1 MPDSQQRDIYR
12 RLLKLVKPHWHR
24 LAIAMVCMVGVAI
37 CTAAL
42 PYLVQPVLDDIFIK
56 KKAEMLKFLSIVV
69 FLVFTMKALTEWG
82 HAYLMSYVGQRIV
95 AHLRQQLYEHLQR
108 LPLSF
113 FDRMPTGLLM
123 SRVTNDVN
131 LIQGAVS
138 NAITGL
144 LKDPLTLVGL
154 LAVMFARD
162 WQLSLIAMVV
172 LPFAFF
178 PVVKFGR
185 MLRRISTKSQESMG
199 DISVILHETISGSRI
214 VKAFGMEEY
223 EKERF
228 NRENIRY
235 FRYLMKSVMVRAL
248 SSPLME
254 FLGGIA
260 IVFVILY
267 GGYRVIQGVS
277 TPGEFF
283 SFLGALLLLY
293 EPIKRLSRINN
304 VVQQG
309 IAAATRIYDVL
320 DTSPGIQDEP
330 DAIQL
335 PPIQRELE
343 FRNVQFRYDNEP
355 VLKDI
360 DLKVSAGEVI
370 AIVGVSGAGKSTLVD
385 LIPRFYEVSGGTVLI
400 DGIDV
405 RNVTMDSLRN
415 QIGIVTQQ
423 TILFNDTVR
432 NNIAYGDIN
441 KSDGEIIAAAKAANA
456 YDFIMKMDQG
466 FDTLIGEQGARLSGG
481 ERQRLCIAR
490 ALLKNAPILIL
501 DEATSS
507 LDSEAE
513 LEVQKALE
521 NLMAGRT
528 TLVIAHR
535 LSTIQN
541 ADRIVVISN
550 GRIVEE
556 GRHDELLECDG
567 EYCRL
572 YDMQFAQLDSNS
584 TVATETTVSGQV
596 NK

>member
-1 MPDSQQRDIYR
+1 MPDNQQRDIYR

-56 KKAEMLKFLSIVV
+56 RKAELLKFLSVVV
-69 FLVFTMKALTEWG
+69 FLVFTVKALTEWG

-95 AHLRQQLYEHLQR
+95 AQLRQQLYDHLQR

-162 WQLSLIAMVV
+162 WQLSLIGMVV
-172 LPFAFF
+172 LPVAFF

-248 SSPLME
+248 SSPMME

-293 EPIKRLSRINN
+293 EPIKRLSRVNN
-304 VVQQG
+304 VVQEG

-320 DTSPGIQDEP
+320 DTSPEIQDAP

-343 FRNVQFRYDNEP
+343 LRNVQFRYESEP

-360 DLKVSAGEVI
+360 NLKVSAGEII

-385 LIPRFYEVSGGTVLI
+385 LIPRFYEVSDGTVFI
-400 DGIDV
+400 DGINV
-405 RNVTMDSLRN
+405 QNVTMDSLRN

-456 YDFIMKMDQG
+456 YDFIMKMNQG

-556 GRHDELLECDG
+556 GRHDELMECDG

-572 YDMQFAQLDSNS
+572 YDMQFAQLDNNS
-584 TVATETTVSGQV
+584 TVKTVTNVSGQV

>member
-1 MPDSQQRDIYR
+1 MNLYR
-12 RLLKLVKPHWHR
+12 RLLKQVKPHWHR
-24 LAIAMVCMVGVAI
+24 LAIAMVCMVGVA
-37 CTAAL
+37 ASRSVSV
-42 PYLVQPVLDDIFIK
+42 YLIKPVLDDIFMDK
-56 KKAEMLKFLSIVV
+56 RAEMLKVLSLVVLIVFV
-69 FLVFTMKALTEWG
+69 IKGLSDWG
-82 HAYLMSYVGQRIV
+82 QAYFMNYVGQRIV
-95 AHLRQQLYEHLQR
+95 ALLRQRLYDHLHR

-113 FDRMPTGLLM
+113 FDKMPTGRLM

-138 NAITGL
+138 NTVTGL
-144 LKDPLTLVGL
+144 FKDSLTVMGMIF
-154 LAVMFARD
+154 VMFYQD
-162 WQLSLIAMVV
+162 WQLALIAMVV
-172 LPFAFF
+172 LPFAFY

-199 DISVILHETISGSRI
+199 DISIILHETIGGSRI

-223 EKERF
+223 EKGRF
-228 NRENIRY
+228 NQENMQY
-235 FRYLMKSVMVRAL
+235 FRYLMKSVMLRAL

-254 FLGGIA
+254 FLGGIS
-260 IVFVILY
+260 IVFTILY
-267 GGYRVIQGVS
+267 GGYRVVQNVS

-283 SFLGALLLLY
+283 SFLGALLMLY
-293 EPIKRLSRINN
+293 EPIKRLSRLNN
-304 VVQQG
+304 VVQEG
-309 IAAATRIYDVL
+309 VAAAHRIYEIL
-320 DTSPGIQDEP
+320 DIPPEIEDKP
-330 DAIQL
+330 DAIHL
-335 PPIQRELE
+335 PPMGDKIE
-343 FRNVQFRYDNEP
+343 FRNVQFSYDNKP

-360 DLKVSAGEVI
+360 NLEVAAGEVI

-385 LIPRFYEVSGGTVLI
+385 LIPRFYEVSSGSILI
-400 DGIDV
+400 DRTDIRDV
-405 RNVTMDSLRN
+405 TIGSLRA
-415 QIGIVTQQ
+415 QIGVVTQQ

-441 KSDGEIIAAAKAANA
+441 KSDEEIIAAAKAANA
-456 YDFIMKMDQG
+456 FEFIMKMPQG
-466 FDTLIGEQGARLSGG
+466 FDTVIGEQGARVSGG

-513 LEVQKALE
+513 MEVQKALE

-541 ADRIVVISN
+541 ADRILVIAD

-556 GRHDELLECDG
+556 GRHDELMRVNG

-572 YDMQFAQLDSNS
+572 YEMQFAHLENNS
-584 TVATETTVSGQV
+584 AAKSLVSADRDKGR
-596 NK
+596 

>member
-1 MPDSQQRDIYR
+1 
-12 RLLKLVKPHWHR
+12 
-24 LAIAMVCMVGVAI
+24 
-37 CTAAL
+37 
-42 PYLVQPVLDDIFIK
+42 
-56 KKAEMLKFLSIVV
+56 
-69 FLVFTMKALTEWG
+69 
-82 HAYLMSYVGQRIV
+82 
-95 AHLRQQLYEHLQR
+95 
-108 LPLSF
+108 
-113 FDRMPTGLLM
+113 
-123 SRVTNDVN
+123 
-131 LIQGAVS
+131 
-138 NAITGL
+138 
-144 LKDPLTLVGL
+144 
-154 LAVMFARD
+154 
-162 WQLSLIAMVV
+162 
-172 LPFAFF
+172 
-178 PVVKFGR
+178 
-185 MLRRISTKSQESMG
+185 
-199 DISVILHETISGSRI
+199 
-214 VKAFGMEEY
+214 MEEY

-235 FRYLMKSVMVRAL
+235 FRYLIKSVMVRAL

-304 VVQQG
+304 VVQEG
-309 IAAATRIYDVL
+309 IAAATRIYDIL
-320 DTSPGIQDEP
+320 DTPPAIQDKP

-335 PPIQRELE
+335 PPMKRELE
-343 FRNVQFRYDNEP
+343 LSNVQFRYDNEP

-360 DLKVSAGEVI
+360 NLKVSAGEVV

-385 LIPRFYEVSGGTVLI
+385 LIPRFYEVSDGAIFI
-400 DGIDV
+400 DGIDI
-405 RNVTMDSLRN
+405 RDATMGSLRG

-441 KSDGEIIAAAKAANA
+441 KSDEEIIAAAKAANA
-456 YDFIMKMDQG
+456 YGFIMKLDQG
-466 FDTLIGEQGARLSGG
+466 FNTIIGEQGARLSGG

-513 LEVQKALE
+513 MEVQRALE

-535 LSTIQN
+535 LSTIKN

-550 GRIVEE
+550 GRIVEQ
-556 GRHDELLECDG
+556 GRHDELMECNGD
-567 EYCRL
+567 YCRL
-572 YDMQFAQLDSNS
+572 YDMQFAQLDNNS
-584 TVATETTVSGQV
+584 TAKTVSDLSDQV
-596 NK
+596 RK

>member
-1 MPDSQQRDIYR
+1 MNPYR
-12 RLLKLVKPHWHR
+12 RLLELVKPHWHR
-24 LAIAMVCMVGVAI
+24 LAIAMVCMVGVALS
-37 CTAAL
+37 TAAL
-42 PYLVQPVLDDIFIK
+42 PYLVQPVLDDIFIQ
-56 KKAEMLKFLSIVV
+56 KKAEMLKFLSMAV
-69 FLVFTMKALTEWG
+69 FLVFSVKALTEWG
-82 HAYLMSYVGQRIV
+82 QTYLMSYVGQSVV
-95 AHLRQQLYEHLQR
+95 AQLRQQLYDHLQE

-144 LKDPLTLVGL
+144 LKDPLTLFGL
-154 LAVMFARD
+154 VAVMFTRD
-162 WQLSLIAMVV
+162 WQLSLISMVV

-199 DISVILHETISGSRI
+199 DISVILHETISGNRI

-228 NRENIRY
+228 NRENLRY

-293 EPIKRLSRINN
+293 EPIKRLSRIHN
-304 VVQQG
+304 VVQEG
-309 IAAATRIYDVL
+309 IAAATRIYDIL
-320 DTSPGIQDEP
+320 DTPPVIQDKL

-335 PPIQRELE
+335 PPMRRELE
-343 FRNVQFRYDNEP
+343 LHNVQFRYDNEP

-360 DLKVSAGEVI
+360 NLKVSAGEVV

-385 LIPRFYEVSGGTVLI
+385 LIPRFYEVSDGAILI
-400 DGIDV
+400 DSKDIRDA
-405 RNVTMDSLRN
+405 TMDSLRG

-441 KSDGEIIAAAKAANA
+441 KNDEEIIAAAKAANA
-456 YDFIMKMDQG
+456 YGFIMKLDQG

-513 LEVQKALE
+513 MEVQRALE

-535 LSTIQN
+535 LSTIKN

-550 GRIVEE
+550 GRIVEQ
-556 GRHDELLECDG
+556 GRHDELMECDG

-572 YDMQFAQLDSNS
+572 YDMQFAQTDNNS
-584 TVATETTVSGQV
+584 AAKTVSDLSGQV
-596 NK
+596 SK

>member
-1 MPDSQQRDIYR
+1 MNLYR
-12 RLLKLVKPHWHR
+12 RLLELVKPHWHR

-42 PYLVQPVLDDIFIK
+42 PYLVKPVLDDIFIK
-56 KKAEMLKFLSIVV
+56 KNAETLKFLSIVV
-69 FLVFTMKALTEWG
+69 FLVFTIKALTEWG

-95 AHLRQQLYEHLQR
+95 AHLRQQLYDHLQR

-131 LIQGAVS
+131 LVQGAVS
-138 NAITGL
+138 NALTGL

-154 LAVMFARD
+154 LAVMFIRE
-162 WQLSLIAMVV
+162 WQLSLISMVV

-228 NRENIRY
+228 SRENIRY

-248 SSPLME
+248 SSPMME

-260 IVFVILY
+260 IVVVILY
-267 GGYRVIQGVS
+267 GGYRVIEGVS

-293 EPIKRLSRINN
+293 EPIKRLSRVNN
-304 VVQQG
+304 VVQEG
-309 IAAATRIYDVL
+309 IAAATRIYDIL
-320 DTSPGIQDEP
+320 DTSPGIQDQP
-330 DAIQL
+330 DAIDL

-343 FRNVQFRYDNEP
+343 LRNVQFRYDNEP

-360 DLKVSAGEVI
+360 NLKVSAGEVI

-385 LIPRFYEVSGGTVLI
+385 LIPRFYEVSDGAVLI
-400 DGIDV
+400 DGINV

-441 KSDGEIIAAAKAANA
+441 KSDGEITAAAKAANG

-466 FDTLIGEQGARLSGG
+466 FDTSIGEQGARLSGG

-541 ADRIVVISN
+541 ADRIVVISD
-550 GRIVEE
+550 GRILEE
-556 GRHDELLECDG
+556 GRHDELMECDG

-572 YDMQFAQLDSNS
+572 YDMQFAQVDNNS
-584 TVATETTVSGQV
+584 TVKTVTNVSGQV

>member
-1 MPDSQQRDIYR
+1 
-12 RLLKLVKPHWHR
+12 
-24 LAIAMVCMVGVAI
+24 
-37 CTAAL
+37 
-42 PYLVQPVLDDIFIK
+42 
-56 KKAEMLKFLSIVV
+56 
-69 FLVFTMKALTEWG
+69 
-82 HAYLMSYVGQRIV
+82 
-95 AHLRQQLYEHLQR
+95 
-108 LPLSF
+108 
-113 FDRMPTGLLM
+113 
-123 SRVTNDVN
+123 
-131 LIQGAVS
+131 
-138 NAITGL
+138 
-144 LKDPLTLVGL
+144 
-154 LAVMFARD
+154 
-162 WQLSLIAMVV
+162 
-172 LPFAFF
+172 
-178 PVVKFGR
+178 
-185 MLRRISTKSQESMG
+185 
-199 DISVILHETISGSRI
+199 
-214 VKAFGMEEY
+214 
-223 EKERF
+223 
-228 NRENIRY
+228 
-235 FRYLMKSVMVRAL
+235 
-248 SSPLME
+248 
-254 FLGGIA
+254 
-260 IVFVILY
+260 
-267 GGYRVIQGVS
+267 
-277 TPGEFF
+277 
-283 SFLGALLLLY
+283 LLLLY
-293 EPIKRLSRINN
+293 EPIKRLGRVNN
-304 VVQQG
+304 VVQEG

-330 DAIQL
+330 DAIDL

-343 FRNVQFRYDNEP
+343 LRNVQFRYENEP

-360 DLKVSAGEVI
+360 NLKVSAGEVI

-385 LIPRFYEVSGGTVLI
+385 LIPRFYEVSDGTVFI
-400 DGIDV
+400 DGINV

-415 QIGIVTQQ
+415 QVGIVTQQ

-572 YDMQFAQLDSNS
+572 YDMQFAQLDNNS
-584 TVATETTVSGQV
+584 TVKTGTNQSGQV

>member
-1 MPDSQQRDIYR
+1 
-12 RLLKLVKPHWHR
+12 
-24 LAIAMVCMVGVAI
+24 VGVAI

-42 PYLVQPVLDDIFIK
+42 PYLIQPVLDDIFIK
-56 KKAEMLKFLSIVV
+56 KKAEMLTFLSIAV
-69 FLVFTMKALTEWG
+69 FFVFTMKALTEWG

-95 AHLRQQLYEHLQR
+95 AHLRQQIYDHLQR

-131 LIQGAVS
+131 LVQGAVS
-138 NAITGL
+138 NAITSL

-248 SSPLME
+248 SSPMME

-293 EPIKRLSRINN
+293 EPLKRLSRVNN
-304 VVQQG
+304 VVQEG
-309 IAAATRIYDVL
+309 VAAATRIYDVL
-320 DTSPGIQDEP
+320 DTSPGIQDAP

-343 FRNVQFRYDNEP
+343 LRNVQFRYEKEP

-360 DLKVSAGEVI
+360 NLKVSAGEII

-385 LIPRFYEVSGGTVLI
+385 LIPRFYEVSAGTVFI
-400 DGIDV
+400 DGINV

-441 KSDGEIIAAAKAANA
+441 KSDEEIIAAAKAANA

-466 FDTLIGEQGARLSGG
+466 FDTFIGEQGARLSGG

-513 LEVQKALE
+513 MEVQKALE

-556 GRHDELLECDG
+556 GRHDELMECDG

-572 YDMQFAQLDSNS
+572 YDMQFAQGDNNS
-584 TVATETTVSGQV
+584 TVKTETNVSGQV
-596 NK
+596 NQ

>member
-1 MPDSQQRDIYR
+1 MNLYR
-12 RLLKLVKPHWHR
+12 RLLELVKPYWQR
-24 LAIAMVCMVGVAI
+24 LAIAMVCMVGVAL

-42 PYLVQPVLDDIFIK
+42 PYLVQPVLDDIFIQK
-56 KKAEMLKFLSIVV
+56 RAEMLKFLSVVV
-69 FLVFTMKALTEWG
+69 FLVFSIKALTEWG
-82 HAYLMSYVGQRIV
+82 NTYLMSYVGQRIV
-95 AHLRQQLYEHLQR
+95 AQLRQQLYDHLQR

-123 SRVTNDVN
+123 SRVTNDVT

-144 LKDPLTLVGL
+144 LKDPLTLIGL
-154 LAVMFARD
+154 VVVMFTRD

-199 DISVILHETISGSRI
+199 DISIILHETISGSRI

-228 NRENIRY
+228 NKQNIRY
-235 FRYLMKSVMVRAL
+235 FRYLMKSVMLRAL

-304 VVQQG
+304 VVQEG
-309 IAAATRIYDVL
+309 IAAATRIYDIL
-320 DTSPGIQDEP
+320 DTPPGIQDKP

-335 PPIQRELE
+335 PAMRRELE
-343 FRNVQFRYDNEP
+343 LRNVQFRYDNQP

-360 DLKVSAGEVI
+360 NLKVSAGEVV

-385 LIPRFYEVSGGTVLI
+385 LIPRFYEVYDGAILI
-400 DGIDV
+400 DGIDI
-405 RNVTMDSLRN
+405 RDVTIDSLRD

-441 KSDGEIIAAAKAANA
+441 KSDEEIIAAAKAANS

-466 FDTLIGEQGARLSGG
+466 FDTIIGEQGARLSGG

-513 LEVQKALE
+513 MEVQRALE

-535 LSTIQN
+535 LSTIKN

-556 GRHDELLECDG
+556 GRHDELLECHG

-572 YDMQFAQLDSNS
+572 YDMQFAQVDNNS
-584 TVATETTVSGQV
+584 TLKTAKVARGHEGE
-596 NK
+596 

>member
-1 MPDSQQRDIYR
+1 MNLYR
-12 RLLKLVKPHWHR
+12 RLLELVKPHWHR

-42 PYLVQPVLDDIFIK
+42 PYLVKPVLDDIFIK
-56 KKAEMLKFLSIVV
+56 KNAETLKFLSIVV
-69 FLVFTMKALTEWG
+69 FLVFTIKALTEWG

-95 AHLRQQLYEHLQR
+95 AHLRQQLYDHLQR

-131 LIQGAVS
+131 LVQGAVS
-138 NAITGL
+138 NALTGL

-154 LAVMFARD
+154 LAVMFIRE
-162 WQLSLIAMVV
+162 WQLSLISMVV

-228 NRENIRY
+228 SRENIRY

-248 SSPLME
+248 SSPMME

-260 IVFVILY
+260 IVVVILY
-267 GGYRVIQGVS
+267 GGYRVIEGVS

-293 EPIKRLSRINN
+293 EPIKRLSRVNN
-304 VVQQG
+304 VVQEG
-309 IAAATRIYDVL
+309 IAAATRIYDIL
-320 DTSPGIQDEP
+320 DTSPGIQDQP
-330 DAIQL
+330 DAIDL
-335 PPIQRELE
+335 TPIQRELE
-343 FRNVQFRYDNEP
+343 LRNVQFRYDNEP

-360 DLKVSAGEVI
+360 NLKVSAGEVI

-385 LIPRFYEVSGGTVLI
+385 LIPRFYEVSDGAVLI
-400 DGIDV
+400 DGINV

-441 KSDGEIIAAAKAANA
+441 KSDGEITAAAKAANG

-466 FDTLIGEQGARLSGG
+466 FDTSIGEQGARLSGG

-541 ADRIVVISN
+541 ADRIVVISD
-550 GRIVEE
+550 GRILEE
-556 GRHDELLECDG
+556 GRHDELMECDG

-572 YDMQFAQLDSNS
+572 YDMQFAQVDNNS
-584 TVATETTVSGQV
+584 TVKTVTNVSGQV

>member
-1 MPDSQQRDIYR
+1 
-12 RLLKLVKPHWHR
+12 LKLVKPHWHR

-42 PYLVQPVLDDIFIK
+42 PYLVQPVLDEIFIK

-69 FLVFTMKALTEWG
+69 FLVFTVKALTEWG

-95 AHLRQQLYEHLQR
+95 AHLRQQLYDHLQR

-199 DISVILHETISGSRI
+199 DISVILQETISGSRI

-304 VVQQG
+304 VVQEG

-320 DTSPGIQDEP
+320 DTSPGIQDAP
-330 DAIQL
+330 DAIEL
-335 PPIQRELE
+335 PPIQQELE
-343 FRNVQFRYDNEP
+343 LRNVQFRYDNEP

-385 LIPRFYEVSGGTVLI
+385 LIPRFYEVSEGTVLI

-466 FDTLIGEQGARLSGG
+466 FDSVIGEQGARLSGG